1 MVFRCFRLLVRPALF
16 APIAG
21 ADASRRRS
29 PSTAVAVVLAFVLLA
44 TGCSTASNRGA
55 KTPPAAPS
63 PTIGP
68 DPSHPGTAGGSQDVA
83 ATGPTLAPARGSP
96 PATIPELR
104 PVIPP
109 PEVAE
114 EVLAVAREAAPRS
127 ELSLQDCTDWIADP
141 AISLEPAQAQEC
153 AAMLAAAVDTCRKL
167 DCFAAPADTAPAD
180 TVAPADT
187 APADTVAPDQAPAVA
202 STTTSAASTTTRAPT
217 TAAAPTTTLASPTT
231 TAAPTAT
238 APDPDPGPAPEGG
251 HPPLP
256 LAGMVPRQLPYWD
269 YPTCGASP
277 PWPSDCYPPSE
288 WEVPQDLSDC
298 FIPLPDAGVGGM
310 CGSRRPDGPPHQETP
325 RQTRDV
331 VEFITSCQASWH
343 PISCGYLVLQMK
355 WALDYLGAHPWC
367 VLQQYYDRLAAHDD
381 IWNRGAGLPADMAN
395 RHGWH
400 LCPTVIDPGQDDD
413 PRRRL
418 SETGI
423 SLAEQCRLVLPAD
436 VQLEDIPR
444 RISQEPRRFGSDCE
458 AWATWVEN
466 RPQARDWRAC
476 DRSAR
481 LAEEWMEHHYGT
493 PERYFTVTC

>member
-1 MVFRCFRLLVRPALF
+1 M
-16 APIAG
+16 
-21 ADASRRRS
+21 
-29 PSTAVAVVLAFVLLA
+29 
-44 TGCSTASNRGA
+44 
-55 KTPPAAPS
+55 
-63 PTIGP
+63 
-68 DPSHPGTAGGSQDVA
+68 
-83 ATGPTLAPARGSP
+83 
-96 PATIPELR
+96 
-104 PVIPP
+104 
-109 PEVAE
+109 
-114 EVLAVAREAAPRS
+114 
-127 ELSLQDCTDWIADP
+127 
-141 AISLEPAQAQEC
+141 
-153 AAMLAAAVDTCRKL
+153 
-167 DCFAAPADTAPAD
+167 
-180 TVAPADT
+180 
-187 APADTVAPDQAPAVA
+187 
-202 STTTSAASTTTRAPT
+202 SAASTTTRAP
-217 TAAAPTTTLASPTT
+217 A
-231 TAAPTAT
+231 TAAP
-238 APDPDPGPAPEGG
+238 DPGPGPAPEGG

-256 LAGMVPRQLPYWD
+256 LAGTVPRQLPYWD
-269 YPTCGASP
+269 YPACGASP

-288 WEVPQDLSDC
+288 WEVPQDLSGC
-298 FIPLPDAGVGGM
+298 FIPLPDAGVGGI

-331 VEFITSCQASWH
+331 VEFMTSCHASWH
-343 PISCGYLVLQMK
+343 PISCEYLVLQMK

-444 RISQEPRRFGSDCE
+444 RISREPQRFGSDCE

-481 LAEEWMEHHYGT
+481 LAEEWMEHHHGT